1 MNNESI
7 KEIIER
13 QGVYEIKYQK
23 DDDVK
28 IRHISNIM
36 YSPKYGDNYIFAF
49 CHEANKELTFNIEK
63 IVSIQDYWIGIL
75 SKETFAP
82 NNGLFLVARCG
93 LGQGIDIE
101 YELLALKKGD
111 SFIGREDSWAYPI
124 AYHYI
129 PSFENPEGNW
139 IKKEIIMKKWEN
151 EIIPAPEKGIPIIAY
166 SGPWKEECY
175 ENPVSIEYCIGNGGS
190 RVDTVVRKG
199 DDISSMFKEYNHS
212 GPFGWSEC
220 WDGYRILGFTI
231 VKEYDMYACHETL
244 LSNLFNV
251 RKGMDK

>member
-7 KEIIER
+7 KEIIKR

-36 YSPKYGDNYIFAF
+36 FSPEYGDSYIFAF

-129 PSFENPEGNW
+129 PSFEIPEGNW

-151 EIIPAPEKGIPIIAY
+151 VIIPAPEKGIPIIAY

-175 ENPVSIEYCIGNGGS
+175 ENPAPIEYCIGDGGICAYAG
-190 RVDTVVRKG
+190 VQKN
-199 DDISSMFKEYNHS
+199 DDITTWFKERDNA
-212 GPFGWSEC
+212 GPFGWAEC
-220 WDGYRILGFTI
+220 WDGYKILGFLI
-231 VKEYDMYACHETL
+231 VCEYDLYACRHHIKQRLINEPV
-244 LSNLFNV
+244 F
-251 RKGMDK
+251 GD

>member
-36 YSPKYGDNYIFAF
+36 FSPEYGDSYIFAY
-49 CHEANKELTFNIEK
+49 CYEACQELTFNIEK

-75 SKETFAP
+75 SKNATVP
-82 NNGLFLVARCG
+82 NDGTYLIASTY
-93 LGQGIDIE
+93 LGQGLDIE
-101 YELLALKKGD
+101 FDLFVLKEGD
-111 SFIGREDSWAYPI
+111 PFIGREGSCSKPI
-124 AYHYI
+124 AYHFI
-129 PSFENPEGNW
+129 PPFGIPEGNW

-190 RVDTVVRKG
+190 RVDAVVRKG
-199 DDISSMFKEYNHS
+199 DDISSMFKEYDNS

-231 VKEYDMYACHETL
+231 VKEYDM
-244 LSNLFNV
+244 
-251 RKGMDK
+251 